1 MKKIFIVVFLSL
13 FYFFF
18 TTAPIKAAI
27 VTCVSPN
34 VCSCTGPPA
43 NYTSTGNQ
51 CNMPYGSSCGYTGT
65 CYAPDAGGGCLTTGT
80 RLSNQDCS
88 PCCSKLCSFDTAG
101 YYCSSGGC
109 SVGTCYSSCP
119 DKYTKV
125 NGICYTN
132 GNQGVCCSPSTPPPD
147 GGGTGPGTGPWG
159 SPGTGPSLQSVSNL
173 LGINA
178 PQSASKASFNS
189 IVALLLNLLIVA
201 AILLSLL
208 FLIWGGIDWITS
220 GGDKQKLQSARH
232 KIIFALVGLVIVFA
246 SFFIINFLQGFF
258 GIK

>member
-1 MKKIFIVVFLSL
+1 M
-13 FYFFF
+13 
-18 TTAPIKAAI
+18 
-27 VTCVSPN
+27 
-34 VCSCTGPPA
+34 
-43 NYTSTGNQ
+43 
-51 CNMPYGSSCGYTGT
+51 
-65 CYAPDAGGGCLTTGT
+65 
-80 RLSNQDCS
+80 
-88 PCCSKLCSFDTAG
+88 
-101 YYCSSGGC
+101 
-109 SVGTCYSSCP
+109 
-119 DKYTKV
+119 
-125 NGICYTN
+125 
-132 GNQGVCCSPSTPPPD
+132 
-147 GGGTGPGTGPWG
+147 
-159 SPGTGPSLQSVSNL
+159 
-173 LGINA
+173 GINA